1 MSNSKPIVLHIK
13 SNIVMKGEEDQ
24 AMDLMTEGKYYEKLG
39 AHYLMYEETEVSGM
53 AGDKTTI
60 KLKEGKVVMHRYG
73 ENNSE
78 LTFEKG
84 VRYDTLYKTPYGN
97 FEMEVL
103 ASEVDYCISP
113 DGCGAVTLIYE
124 LSIKGIGESKTHMT
138 ITMKA
143 AGE

>member
-1 MSNSKPIVLHIK
+1 
-13 SNIVMKGEEDQ
+13 MKGEEDQ
-24 AMDLMTEGKYYEKLG
+24 SMDLMTEGKYYEKLG
-39 AHYLMYEETEVSGM
+39 SHYLMYEETEVSGM
-53 AGDKTTI
+53 EGDKTTI
-60 KLKEGKVVMHRYG
+60 KLKDGRVIMHRYG

-103 ASEVDYCISP
+103 ASEVDYNVQA
-113 DGCGAVTLIYE
+113 DGSGSVDLVYE
-124 LSIKGIGESKTHMT
+124 LSIKGIGESKTHMK